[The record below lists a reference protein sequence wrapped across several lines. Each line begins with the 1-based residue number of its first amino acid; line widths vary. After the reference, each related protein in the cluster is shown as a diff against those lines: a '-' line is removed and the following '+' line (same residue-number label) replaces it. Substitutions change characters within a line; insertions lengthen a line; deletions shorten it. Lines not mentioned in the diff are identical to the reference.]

1 MADTLLQR
9 WSGAAPRLIRLR
21 DPENPEAALAASPS
35 RIVSPAM
42 IGIASGIVASF
53 CWATAFA
60 FAKQGIENGM
70 APADLAL
77 HRFVWSGAL
86 LLPFLARKGLS
97 DLGGVGW
104 GRGIVLML
112 LAGPLQAFLA
122 YFGFSIVPLGH
133 GTVIQPATA
142 TVMGA
147 LLSAWILR
155 EHLSITRIAG
165 IIVIVIGLSL
175 FGAEALATIGTHGAG
190 GDLLFVGAGTLWALF
205 SVALRRWSVNGM
217 HAMAVVT
224 VLSLLIIAPL
234 HGLVFGYQSMIA
246 AGWTQNLIQAF
257 VQGFLGGAVPIYL
270 YARSVSI
277 LGASRASMFIALVP
291 VFSVALGI
299 VLIGEIPTLT
309 RLIGLAIVVIG
320 FRFAMKQ

>member
-1 MADTLLQR
+1 
-9 WSGAAPRLIRLR
+9 
-21 DPENPEAALAASPS
+21 LAANTS
-35 RIVSPAM
+35 RTLSPAV
-42 IGIASGIVASF
+42 IGIACGIVAAL

-60 FAKQGIENGM
+60 FAKHGIAMGM

-77 HRFVWSGAL
+77 HRFVWTGAL
-86 LLPFLARKGLS
+86 LLPVLARQGLS

-104 GRGIVLML
+104 GRGFVLML
-112 LAGPLQAFLA
+112 FAGPLQAFLA
-122 YFGFSIVPLGH
+122 YYGFSIVPLGH

-155 EHLSITRIAG
+155 EHLSATRIAG
-165 IIVIVIGLSL
+165 IVVIVIGLSL
-175 FGAEALATIGTHGAG
+175 FGAEALATIGAHGAG
-190 GDLLFVGAGTLWALF
+190 GDLLFVGAGTLWACF

-217 HAMAVVT
+217 HALAVVT

-246 AGWTQNLIQAF
+246 AGWTENIIQAL
-257 VQGFLGGAVPIYL
+257 VQGLIGGAAPIYL

-291 VFSVALGI
+291 VFSVVLGF
-299 VLIGEIPTLT
+299 VLIGEIPTAT

-320 FRFAMKQ
+320 FRFAIKP